1 MEKIIFIAETREG
14 KGKGVARKLR
24 VNGYIPGILYGPD
37 IKPIPIKLNR
47 KLNEKTLKHIT
58 AHNIIAEIK
67 LKKNGEEEN
76 FSAVLKDIQRD
87 PIKDEIIHVDFY
99 KLSIDKPVIMS
110 VPVLLKG
117 KSKGEE
123 KGGILEQ
130 ELREIKVEG
139 LLKDIPEIIEID
151 IENLDFGHAILV
163 KDIKLTA
170 SIKILEEP
178 EKVVVTVLKPKEE
191 KVEEE
196 KVEEVVEEPKV
207 ITQEKVEERRKEKEE
222 KQESEI

>member
-1 MEKIIFIAETREG
+1 MEKMIFIVETREG
-14 KGKGVARKLR
+14 VGKGVARKLR
-24 VNGYIPGILYGPD
+24 AKGYIPGTLYGPD
-37 IKPIPIKLNR
+37 INPIPIKLNR
-47 KLNEKTLKHIT
+47 KMNEKILKHILV
-58 AHNIIAEIK
+58 HNIIAEIK

-76 FSAVLKDIQRD
+76 FSAILKEIQRD

-99 KLSIDKPVIMS
+99 KLSKDKPVIMS

-123 KGGILEQ
+123 RGGILEQ

-139 LLKDIPEIIEID
+139 ILTDIPEKIEVN
-151 IENLDFGHAILV
+151 IENLNFGHAILV
-163 KDIKLTA
+163 KDIKLPP
-170 SIKILEEP
+170 SVKIIEDP

-207 ITQEKVEERRKEKEE
+207 ITHEKVEERRREKEE
-222 KQESEI
+222 KKE